1 MHMKKR
7 LWPWKIT
14 IYQPRCNLKK
24 LVREVVTHEELLRQ
38 KERVEALSAEAKESY
53 KFLIRICNGMSIAD
67 NLDPEEANFSKT
79 DNLVYILKESIV
91 DHLTSI
97 SSLVTAYEEYSK
109 MLERSN
115 RHDKI
120 GQGKGQPIR

>member
-1 MHMKKR
+1 M
-7 LWPWKIT
+7 
-14 IYQPRCNLKK
+14 
-24 LVREVVTHEELLRQ
+24 REVVTQEELIRQ

-53 KFLIRICNGMSIAD
+53 KFLIRICNGISLAE
-67 NLDPEEANFSKT
+67 NLNPDEFKFSKT

-97 SSLVTAYEEYSK
+97 SSLVSAYEEYSK

-115 RHDKI
+115 PNVKI
-120 GQGKGQPIR
+120 VEGKGQPTR